1 MGDARVQNEQF
12 KADRS
17 NFWKVVA
24 RTTPSKLYLFSESEL
39 RDCQEYFLTAQSD
52 PAVPPNELIMAAE
65 RLTLIRSEIDV
76 RHGNHNYRRVQ
87 RLAWWAIGLAVI
99 SLAGAIAFGVTQ
111 FLTKQEARGNWSA
124 DTVSTAMAVE
134 LPTSTPEITQPPSF
148 TPEVILPPVSAIA
161 APTSTPTATR
171 QSHAKRR
178 SRRQS
183 TRKAHSDERVGVFFR
198 SLFEPRPTQTPSAVL
213 RR

>member
-1 MGDARVQNEQF
+1 LGDARVQNEQF

-52 PAVPPNELIMAAE
+52 PAVPPTELIMAAE

-124 DTVSTAMAVE
+124 DTVSSDGRGATNIHAGNYSATE
-134 LPTSTPEITQPPSF
+134 LHTRGDSPACVGDRGTDEHTNSDEAISRKTPEQ
-148 TPEVILPPVSAIA
+148 
-161 APTSTPTATR
+161 TSKHSKGTL
-171 QSHAKRR
+171 RR
-178 SRRQS
+178 AGRS
-183 TRKAHSDERVGVFFR
+183 FFR